1 MRKYRDKNMEYTNL
15 VDIYNAKYKEDSD
28 IMDRKKYKETYDEL
42 SYNSIKE
49 SDYTYYDNGTMT
61 KYKYDNL
68 WFCKKIKTCCIN
80 SKEDIENE
88 IEKLEHK
95 LKNINDLN
103 NKIQVLTEIYD
114 LKGRL
119 NKFKYD
125 DDDENEVD
133 LYEDWDECCEDNN
146 YEITRYNISPQH
158 QYELDYEGDTY
169 DCEGGDY
176 DQDLYE

>member
-1 MRKYRDKNMEYTNL
+1 MRKYRDGNMEYTNL
-15 VDIYNAKYKEDSD
+15 VDIYKDDSD
-28 IMDRKKYKETYDEL
+28 IMDRKKYKDLYDEL
-42 SYNSIKE
+42 QDDSIKE
-49 SDYTYYDNGTMT
+49 SDYTYYDNGTMI
-61 KYKYDNL
+61 KHKYDNL
-68 WFCKKIKTCCIN
+68 WFGKENKTYCIN

-88 IEKLEHK
+88 INKLEYE
-95 LKNINDLN
+95 LKCITDLN
-103 NKIQVLTEIYD
+103 DKIQTLSKLYD

-125 DDDENEVD
+125 DEDECETD
-133 LYEDWDECCEDNN
+133 LYEEWEKYYAEFGYDVPK
-146 YEITRYNISPQH
+146 YAVSPQN